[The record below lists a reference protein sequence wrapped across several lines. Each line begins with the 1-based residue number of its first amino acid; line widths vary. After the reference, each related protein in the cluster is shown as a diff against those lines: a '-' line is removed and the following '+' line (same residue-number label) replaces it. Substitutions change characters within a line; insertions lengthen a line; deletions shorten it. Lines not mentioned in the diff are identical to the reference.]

1 MSKAKTLYKE
11 LIKFPTSPIE
21 AISELSYV
29 YDEFGNWTEF
39 RQYRNGQYNCLRLRK
54 ILYK

>member
-1 MSKAKTLYKE
+1 MGDD
-11 LIKFPTSPIE
+11 KFPTSPIE
-21 AISELSYV
+21 AISEFSYV

-39 RQYRNGQYNCLRLRK
+39 RQYRNGQYNRLRLRK